1 MGTQDDKRKPGR
13 PTNPVGRPKLIEL
26 ARGIFAQAGYAG
38 ASLSQIAAAAGI
50 RKASLYHHFDTKE
63 ALYLSVLDSV
73 VSELQKVFV
82 AAVSGS
88 GGFGDRL
95 NEATGIAVSYLANN
109 PDAAK
114 ILLREAVDGGPFVQ
128 AHGADA
134 IDMTLSVAAQ
144 FFQAG
149 MAAGE
154 FEQQDAHKLMLAIM
168 GMCLFAFSG
177 EDVSTRLLAREDAA
191 QRTTAKRIEF
201 LQTQICRMVV
211 KH

>member
-38 ASLSQIAAAAGI
+38 ASLSQIASAAGI

-73 VSELQKVFV
+73 IGDLQKVFI
-82 AAVSGS
+82 AAISGTGS
-88 GGFGDRL
+88 FTDRL
-95 NEATGIAVSYLANN
+95 HEATHVAVNYLAKN

-128 AHGADA
+128 AHGTEA

-149 MAAGE
+149 MTAGE
-154 FEQQDAHKLMLAIM
+154 FEPQNPFKLMLAIT
-168 GMCLFAFSG
+168 GMCLFAFSA
-177 EDVSTRLLAREDAA
+177 EDVSMRLLARSDATE
-191 QRTTAKRIEF
+191 RTIAKRVQF
-201 LQTQICRMVV
+201 LQAQIYRMAI
-211 KH
+211 KT